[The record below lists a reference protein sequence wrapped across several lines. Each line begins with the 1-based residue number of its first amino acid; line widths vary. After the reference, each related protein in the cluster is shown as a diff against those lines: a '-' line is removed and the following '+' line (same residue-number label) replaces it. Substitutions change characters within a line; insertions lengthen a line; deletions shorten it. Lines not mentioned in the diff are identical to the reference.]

1 LVFNISALIASNPAL
16 LARDSYLYPTKKI
29 CPRSSPQ
36 LFWNQIVCRLSLIL
50 KSKKGG
56 KSNCELRLPALT
68 AVRQAQA
75 GIEIKKKEV
84 LLMKRLTI
92 LITLISFIFSAQIA
106 YTAPLTST
114 LKDQQNV
121 SITIYNSNV
130 GLVKDTRLIDLK
142 PGLNELK
149 FMDVAARIDPTTVH
163 IKSLLNGSSL
173 NILEQNYEYDLLSP
187 QKLLEK
193 FIGQKVQLATINPE
207 TKKEE
212 IVQAILLSTQ
222 GGNIYQIGDKI
233 HIGHYGR
240 ILLSRI
246 PENLIPQPTLV
257 WMLEN
262 KMSKPQKLEAS
273 YLTSGINWK
282 ADYVAV
288 LNKLDTLTDLTGW
301 VTIDNKSG
309 ATYQNALLKLVA
321 GDIHRVQPEMMA
333 DYARAKLAAKEAVS
347 PQFKEESFFEY
358 HLYTLDR
365 RTTIK
370 DNQTK
375 QMTLHDANQV
385 PVRKLFIFSG
395 YPQYYYYR
403 HDQRSNKQKVGV
415 FLELENTKKHNLGMP
430 LPKGTIRVYK
440 EDKDGSSQF
449 VGEDRIDHTPKDEKF
464 KIKIGEA
471 FDVVGE
477 KIQTEYKH
485 LGFNLYEVAFE
496 VNLRNHK
503 KEDIKVLV
511 EELIPGDWEMLS
523 NTHPYEKLQAHLIRF
538 EVPVAKDKEAKVKYR
553 IRFKY

>member
-1 LVFNISALIASNPAL
+1 
-16 LARDSYLYPTKKI
+16 
-29 CPRSSPQ
+29 
-36 LFWNQIVCRLSLIL
+36 LSLIL
-50 KSKKGG
+50 KTKKGG
-56 KSNCELRLPALT
+56 LPMTRL
-68 AVRQAQA
+68 AV
-75 GIEIKKKEV
+75 
-84 LLMKRLTI
+84 
-92 LITLISFIFSAQIA
+92 LITLISFIFSIQIGH
-106 YTAPLTST
+106 TAPLTST

-121 SITIYNSNV
+121 SVTIYNSNV
-130 GLVKDTRLIDLK
+130 GLVKDTRLIDLR
-142 PGLNELK
+142 PGVHELK
-149 FMDVAARIDPTTVH
+149 FMDVAAKIDPTTVH
-163 IKSLLNGSSL
+163 IKSLINGSSL
-173 NILEQNYEYDLLSP
+173 NVLEQNYEYDLLNP

-193 FIGQKVQLATINPE
+193 FVGQKVQLAMINPE

-212 IVQAILLSTQ
+212 IIEATLLSTQ
-222 GGNIYQIGDKI
+222 GGNIFQIGDKI
-233 HIGHYGR
+233 HIGHPGR

-262 KMSKPQKLEAS
+262 RLSRLQKLEAS

-321 GDIHRVQPEMMA
+321 GDIHRVQPEMM
-333 DYARAKLAAKEAVS
+333 DYARGKIAAKEAAG

-375 QMTLHDANQV
+375 QMALLDANQV
-385 PVRKLFIFSG
+385 PINKLFIFSG
-395 YPQYYYYR
+395 SPKYYFYR
-403 HDQRSNKQKVGV
+403 YDQRSGKQKVGV
-415 FLELENTKKHNLGMP
+415 FLELENTKKNNLGMP

-440 EDKDGSSQF
+440 EDKDGSLQF

-471 FDVVGE
+471 FDVIGE
-477 KIQTEYKH
+477 KVQTDYKH
-485 LGFNLYEVAFE
+485 LGFNLFEVAFE
-496 VNLRNHK
+496 VSLRNHK

-511 EELIPGDWEMLS
+511 EEPIPGDWEMLS
-523 NTHPYEKLQAHLIRF
+523 NTHPYEKLSSHLIRF
-538 EVPVAKDKEAKVKYR
+538 EVPVAKNKEVKVKYR
-553 IRFKY
+553 IRFRY

>member
-1 LVFNISALIASNPAL
+1 MEYFKNSFLEPNPFTVVFN
-16 LARDSYLYPTKKI
+16 
-29 CPRSSPQ
+29 
-36 LFWNQIVCRLSLIL
+36 
-50 KSKKGG
+50 SKN
-56 KSNCELRLPALT
+56 S
-68 AVRQAQA
+68 
-75 GIEIKKKEV
+75 KKEV
-84 LLMKRLTI
+84 FPMKGLVV
-92 LITLISFIFSAQIA
+92 LITLISSLLSIQIGYA
-106 YTAPLTST
+106 APFTST
-114 LKDQQNV
+114 GKDQQNV
-121 SITIYNSNV
+121 SVTIYNSNI
-130 GLVKDTRLIDLK
+130 GLVKDTRLVDLK
-142 PGLNELK
+142 TGIHELK
-149 FMDVAARIDPTTVH
+149 FMDVAGKINPTSVH
-163 IKSLLNGSSL
+163 IKSLISDSSL
-173 NILEQNYEYDLLSP
+173 NVLEQNYEYDLLSP

-193 FIGQKVQLATINPE
+193 YVGQKVQLATINPE

-212 IVQAILLSTQ
+212 IVEATLLSTQ
-222 GGNIYQIGDKI
+222 GGNIFQIGEKI

-257 WMLEN
+257 WRLEN
-262 KMSKPQKLEAS
+262 RLSKPQKLEAS

-301 VTIDNKSG
+301 VTIDNRSA

-321 GDIHRVQPEMMA
+321 GDIHRVQGEMRMDDARPMA
-333 DYARAKLAAKEAVS
+333 AAKETS
-347 PQFKEESFFEY
+347 QQFKEESFFEY
-358 HLYTLDR
+358 HLYTLNR

-375 QMTLHDANQV
+375 QMTLLDANQV
-385 PVRKLFIFSG
+385 PLKKLFIFSG

-403 HDQRSNKQKVGV
+403 IDQRSNKQKVGV
-415 FLELENTKKHNLGMP
+415 FLELENTRKNNLGIP

-440 EDKDGSSQF
+440 EDKDGSLQF

-477 KIQTEYKH
+477 RVQTDYKH
-485 LGFNLYEVAFE
+485 LGYNLYEVAFE
-496 VNLRNHK
+496 VSLRNHK

-523 NTHPYEKLQAHLIRF
+523 KTHVYEKLSAHLIRF
-538 EVPVAKDKEAKVKYR
+538 EVPVAKDKEEKVKYR
-553 IRFKY
+553 IRFRY

>member
-1 LVFNISALIASNPAL
+1 M
-16 LARDSYLYPTKKI
+16 KK
-29 CPRSSPQ
+29 S
-36 LFWNQIVCRLSLIL
+36 V
-50 KSKKGG
+50 
-56 KSNCELRLPALT
+56 
-68 AVRQAQA
+68 V
-75 GIEIKKKEV
+75 
-84 LLMKRLTI
+84 
-92 LITLISFIFSAQIA
+92 LITLFSFLFSTQLGYA
-106 YTAPLTST
+106 APLTST

-142 PGLNELK
+142 PGVHELK
-149 FMDVAARIDPTTVH
+149 FMDVAAKIDPTTVH
-163 IKSLLNGSSL
+163 IKSLINGLSL
-173 NILEQNYEYDLLSP
+173 NVLEQNYEYDLLSP
-187 QKLLEK
+187 DKLLEK
-193 FIGQKVQLATINPE
+193 FVGQKIQLVTINPE

-212 IVQAILLSTQ
+212 IVEATLLSTR

-240 ILLSRI
+240 TILSKI

-262 KMSKPQKLEAS
+262 KLSKPQKLEAS

-288 LNKLDTLTDLTGW
+288 LNKLDTMTDLTGW
-301 VTIDNKSG
+301 VTIDNRSG

-321 GDIHRVQPEMMA
+321 GDIHRVQGEMRM
-333 DYARAKLAAKEAVS
+333 DYARPMAAAKEAS

-375 QMTLHDANQV
+375 QMALLDANQV
-385 PVRKLFIFSG
+385 PIKKLFIFSG

-403 HDQRSNKQKVGV
+403 NDQGSNKQKVGV
-415 FLELENTKKHNLGMP
+415 FLELENTKKDNLGIP

-440 EDKDGSSQF
+440 EDKDGSLQF
-449 VGEDRIDHTPKDEKF
+449 IGEDRIDHTPKDEKF

-477 KIQTEYKH
+477 RIQTDYKH
-485 LGFNLYEVAFE
+485 LGYNLYEVAFE
-496 VNLRNHK
+496 VSLRNHK

-511 EELIPGDWEMLS
+511 EEPIPGDWEMLS
-523 NTHPYEKLQAHLIRF
+523 NTHLYEKLQAHLIRF
-538 EVPVAKDKEAKVKYR
+538 EVPVAKDKEVKVKYR

>member
-1 LVFNISALIASNPAL
+1 VVVFNTKTNAPHL
-16 LARDSYLYPTKKI
+16 LPSGERES
-29 CPRSSPQ
+29 
-36 LFWNQIVCRLSLIL
+36 
-50 KSKKGG
+50 
-56 KSNCELRLPALT
+56 LPA
-68 AVRQAQA
+68 A
-75 GIEIKKKEV
+75 GRGRKEDFP
-84 LLMKRLTI
+84 MKRSVV
-92 LITLISFIFSAQIA
+92 LITLISFLFSLQVGYA
-106 YTAPLTST
+106 APLTST

-130 GLVKDTRLIDLK
+130 GLVKDIRLIDFK
-142 PGLNELK
+142 PGIQELK
-149 FMDVAARIDPTTVH
+149 FMDVAAKIDPTTVH
-163 IKSLLNGSSL
+163 IKSLINGSSL
-173 NILEQNYEYDLLSP
+173 NVLEQNYEYDLLSP

-193 FIGQKVQLATINPE
+193 FVGQKVQLATINPE

-212 IVQAILLSTQ
+212 IVEATLLSTQ
-222 GGNIYQIGDKI
+222 GGNIFQIGDKI

-240 ILLSRI
+240 VLLSKI

-262 KMSKPQKLEAS
+262 KLSKPQKLEAS

-288 LNKLDTLTDLTGW
+288 LNKLDTMTDLTGW
-301 VTIDNKSG
+301 VTIDNRSG

-321 GDIHRVQPEMMA
+321 GDIHRVQGEMRM
-333 DYARAKLAAKEAVS
+333 DYARPMAAAKEAS

-365 RTTIK
+365 RTTVK

-375 QMTLHDANQV
+375 QMTLLDANQV
-385 PVRKLFIFSG
+385 PLKKLFIFAGS
-395 YPQYYYYR
+395 PQYYYY
-403 HDQRSNKQKVGV
+403 QMNQGTNKQKIGV
-415 FLELENTKKHNLGMP
+415 FLELENTKKNNLGIP

-440 EDKDGSSQF
+440 EDKDGSLQF

-477 KIQTEYKH
+477 RIQTDYKR
-485 LGFNLYEVAFE
+485 LGSNLFEVAFE
-496 VNLRNHK
+496 VSLRNHK

-511 EELIPGDWEMLS
+511 EEPIPGDWEMLS
-523 NTHPYEKLQAHLIRF
+523 NTHPFEKLSAHLIRF
-538 EVPVAKDKEAKVKYR
+538 DVPVAKDKEVKVKYR

>member
-1 LVFNISALIASNPAL
+1 MKK
-16 LARDSYLYPTKKI
+16 LA
-29 CPRSSPQ
+29 
-36 LFWNQIVCRLSLIL
+36 V
-50 KSKKGG
+50 
-56 KSNCELRLPALT
+56 
-68 AVRQAQA
+68 
-75 GIEIKKKEV
+75 
-84 LLMKRLTI
+84 
-92 LITLISFIFSAQIA
+92 LITLFSFIFSIQTGVA
-106 YTAPLTST
+106 APLTST

-130 GLVKDTRLIDLK
+130 GLVKDTRLIDLRS
-142 PGLNELK
+142 GIHELK
-149 FMDVAARIDPTTVH
+149 FMDVAAKIDPTTVH
-163 IKSLLNGSSL
+163 IKSLINESTLNV
-173 NILEQNYEYDLLSP
+173 LEQNYEYDLLSP

-193 FIGQKVQLATINPE
+193 FVGQKVQLATINPE
-207 TKKEE
+207 TQKEE
-212 IVQAILLSTQ
+212 IIDAILLSTQ
-222 GGNIYQIGDKI
+222 GGNIFQIGDKI
-233 HIGHYGR
+233 HIGHHGR
-240 ILLSRI
+240 ILLSKI
-246 PENLIPQPTLV
+246 PDNLIPQPTLV
-257 WMLEN
+257 WTLEN
-262 KMSKPQKLEAS
+262 RLSRPQKLEAS

-321 GDIHRVQPEMMA
+321 GDIHRVQPEMRM
-333 DYARAKLAAKEAVS
+333 DYARPMAAAKEAVS

-375 QMTLHDANQV
+375 QMTLLDANQV
-385 PVRKLFIFSG
+385 PIKKLFIFSG
-395 YPQYYYYR
+395 SPQYYYYR

-415 FLELENTKKHNLGMP
+415 FLELENIKKNNLGMP

-440 EDKDGSSQF
+440 EDKDGSLQF

-477 KIQTEYKH
+477 KIQMDYKH
-485 LGFNLYEVAFE
+485 LGYNLYEVAFE
-496 VNLRNHK
+496 VSLRNHK

-511 EELIPGDWEMLS
+511 EEPIPGDWEMLS

-538 EVPVAKDKEAKVKYR
+538 EVPVGKDKEVKVKYR